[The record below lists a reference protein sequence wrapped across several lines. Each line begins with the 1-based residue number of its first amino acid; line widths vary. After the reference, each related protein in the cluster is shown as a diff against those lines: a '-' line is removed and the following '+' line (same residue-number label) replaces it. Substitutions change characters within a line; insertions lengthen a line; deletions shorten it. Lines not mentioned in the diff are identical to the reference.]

1 MAEHPTRLPSD
12 GPGSAGWWSE
22 QLSQA
27 KKARD
32 KLKLRRRDL
41 VKRYRAEVRSAS
53 PDAVRV
59 NIEFEKTEQKRHQ
72 LFYQVPTLR
81 LTAHPRTSREARE
94 AVAQFEQAQG
104 AGQSPRDIAR
114 AVKIFQE
121 VLQRYAGSRGLNT
134 KKLIDTALFD
144 VLCPAGIAAC
154 IVGFERFTQGTVE
167 IEDGMRDPTPEEI
180 QQQNPGSVLGL
191 QAQSEVPNMVQVP
204 NVLFW
209 RIFASRISPGHL
221 YVPVDFT
228 GNAYS
233 TDADWLAFDFRIPV
247 HVARQKKWRI
257 PKDVATASMQDDD
270 LLVEP
275 SSRHEAQH
283 EQLACRE
290 VWCYPQRIYSDVPHP
305 LRLRRLIF
313 VEGVEQPVVVEDG
326 RHQEFDERGRF
337 LRGLTSNPIKV
348 LTLRYAS
355 DTWVP
360 PSDCWVSQGQAEELS
375 NARTQMIVH
384 RKRSGAMRWVDIN
397 RIPDARVRE
406 LINKGE
412 YYALIP
418 TDGPGD
424 QIVGEL
430 SQAQYPRENFTFQEV
445 AMGDID
451 RLWALGANQQGV
463 RESTT
468 RTATELS
475 LIQQATENRL
485 TGEKGA
491 VTDYWISIMET
502 TSKLLQ
508 LYAEN
513 EDYVEIVGETG
524 AKEIAAWNRDEIQGE
539 FLFAI
544 IPDSSDR
551 PDQAHIRDLAL
562 NEYNLFSNSPVVNTK
577 QLVRKTLEALG
588 ELDVDSLL
596 QDPPQQEPEGPR
608 VSLSMKSES
617 LAPGAPELENVERV
631 LRAKGLEIDLET
643 TRVDETGTAPPGG
656 AEQLALPLP
665 GGVDDGEPVGTADA
679 VDPHS
684 LQLDEAGSVDNRGG
698 GLTDAG

>member
-1 MAEHPTRLPSD
+1 MAEHPATLPGN

-22 QLSQA
+22 QLTQA
-27 KKARD
+27 KHARD
-32 KLKLRRRDL
+32 ELKPRRRDL

-72 LFYQVPTLR
+72 LFYQIPALVLD
-81 LTAHPRTSREARE
+81 AHPRTLRDARD
-94 AVAQFEQAQG
+94 AVVQFQQAQG
-104 AGQSPRDIAR
+104 AGQEPRDIAR

-121 VLQRYAGSRGLNT
+121 VLRRYAGPRGLNT
-134 KKLIDTALFD
+134 KKLIDTNLFD

-167 IEDGMRDPTPEEI
+167 IEDGMRAPTPGEI
-180 QQQNPGSVLGL
+180 QRLNPGSILGL
-191 QAQSEVPNMVQVP
+191 QTPAEVPNMVQVP

-290 VWCYPQRIYSDVPHP
+290 VWCYPQRIYRDVSHP

-313 VEGVEQPVVVEDG
+313 VEGVTEPVVVEDG

-337 LRGLTSNPIKV
+337 LRGLMSNPIKV

-375 NARTQMIVH
+375 SARTQMIMH
-384 RKRSGAMRWVDIN
+384 RKRAGALRWINIQRIVD
-397 RIPDARVRE
+397 PRVRE
-406 LINKGE
+406 LIIRGE
-412 YYALIP
+412 YLPLIP
-418 TDGPGD
+418 VDGPGD
-424 QIVGEL
+424 QDIGEIAP
-430 SQAQYPRENFTFQEV
+430 AQYPRENFTFQEI

-508 LYAEN
+508 MYAED
-513 EDYVEIVGETG
+513 EDFVEIVGATG
-524 AKEIAAWNRDEIQGE
+524 AKELAAWNRDEIQGE
-539 FLFAI
+539 FLFSI

-551 PDQAHIRDLAL
+551 PDHAHERDLAL
-562 NEYNLFSNSPVVNTK
+562 NRYNLLSNSPFVNTK
-577 QLVRKTLEALG
+577 QLVKETLEVLG
-588 ELDVDSLL
+588 ADDADRLL
-596 QDPPQQEPEGPR
+596 QDPQPPEPETPR
-608 VSLSMKSES
+608 VSLSVKSES

-643 TRVDETGTAPPGG
+643 SRVDESGTAPPGG

-665 GGVDDGEPVGTADA
+665 GDVDDGGPVGTAAA